1 MKLKPLLISLLCCI
15 SPLSQ
20 ATDVPIKEHMPF
32 VNARKALIKNGWKPN
47 PTYTGEYGVENILQ
61 RKGFT
66 EIESCT
72 VGLQFC
78 TFNYVRNGV
87 CLGVATIGE
96 EVKDM
101 KVYSWSFKCPEK
113 D

>member
-1 MKLKPLLISLLCCI
+1 MKLKALLISLLCCT
-15 SPLSQ
+15 SALSH
-20 ATDVPIKEHMPF
+20 AADVPIKERMPF
-32 VNARKALIKNGWKPN
+32 LTARKTLIKNGWQPN

-66 EIESCT
+66 EVASCT

-78 TFNYVRNGV
+78 SFNYVKNGA
-87 CLGVATIGE
+87 CLGMATVGE
-96 EVKDM
+96 EVEDM
-101 KVYSWSFKCPEK
+101 KVYSWNFKCPEK